1 MKTRITILLSLLIV
15 FISENTILGQGCS
28 DAGICTVSGIKPGM
42 FDTLSG
48 SKNKIVLGGSIAKAD
63 HDISI
68 IGNYLEYS
76 RNISNKFSF
85 HSKITSIRQEG
96 NQISNFKLS
105 DFYVISNFLINNY
118 SKILVGIKIPLSDA
132 NSKKDNYSLPMDYQ
146 SSLGTFDLILGL
158 NFKIKQFQL
167 AIGYE
172 QALTKNKNEFL
183 AEDFPS
189 WHVLNDFQST
199 NHFRRKADALVR
211 LAYPYT
217 PLSKLKI
224 TPAVLAIYHL
234 ANDEYDNAFNTTLE
248 IIGSKGLTLN
258 GNLFID
264 YELHPKH
271 SVQLSGGFP
280 FVVRDNRPDGLTR
293 KYVLN
298 LEYGFKF

>member
-1 MKTRITILLSLLIV
+1 MKTRITFLLTLII
-15 FISENTILGQGCS
+15 FSMSENTTLGQGCS

-63 HDISI
+63 HDISV

-76 RNISNKFSF
+76 RNITNKFSF
-85 HSKITSIRQEG
+85 HSKITSIRREG

-105 DFYVISNFLINNY
+105 DLYVISNFLINNY

-132 NSKKDNYSLPMDYQ
+132 NTKKDDYSLPMDYQ

-199 NHFRRKADALVR
+199 NQYRRKADALVR

-217 PLSKLKI
+217 PVAKLKI
-224 TPAVLAIYHL
+224 TPAVLAIYHI

-248 IIGSKGLTLN
+248 IIGSKGLTVN

-293 KYVLN
+293 KFVLN

>member
-258 GNLFID
+258 GNVFID

>member
-1 MKTRITILLSLLIV
+1 LKTNFTFLFTLALVSISLNTTLS
-15 FISENTILGQGCS
+15 QGCS
-28 DAGICTVSGIKPGM
+28 DAGICTLSGIKPES
-42 FDTLSG
+42 FDSLSG
-48 SKNKIVLGGSIAKAD
+48 PKNKLGFGGSIAKAD

-68 IGNYLEYS
+68 IGNYIEYS
-76 RNISNKFSF
+76 RSISSKFSI

-96 NQISNFKLS
+96 NQISNFNLS
-105 DFYVISNFLINNY
+105 DIYFSSNFLLNKF
-118 SKILVGIKIPLSDA
+118 SKILVGIKIPLTDA
-132 NSKKDNYSLPMDYQ
+132 NKIKDDYSLPMDYQ
-146 SSLGTFDLILGL
+146 SSLGTFDLIFGL

-183 AEDFPS
+183 AENHPTS
-189 WHVLNDFQST
+189 NILNDFQST
-199 NHFRRKADALVR
+199 NHYRRKADVLVR

-217 PLSKLKI
+217 PITKLKI
-224 TPAVLAIYHL
+224 TPAVLAIYHV

-264 YELHPKH
+264 YDLHPKH

-293 KYVLN
+293 KFVLN